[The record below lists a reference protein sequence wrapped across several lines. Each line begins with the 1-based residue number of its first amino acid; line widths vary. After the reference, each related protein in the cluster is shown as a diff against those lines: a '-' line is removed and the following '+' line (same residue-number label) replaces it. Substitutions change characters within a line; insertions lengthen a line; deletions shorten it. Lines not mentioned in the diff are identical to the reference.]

1 MTQDSRDKDQ
11 DWVRELV
18 AVMRQLRAP
27 DGCPWDREQTH
38 QTLKRFLLEES
49 AELFDAI
56 DEGDDTGMLDELGDV
71 LLQVVFHCQIAAE
84 EQRFDLQNVAR
95 NCCEKIVR
103 RHPHVFGDRE
113 ASTAAAVLEVWKDV
127 KWEEAKQQGM
137 EGKAASGALS
147 GVPRHL
153 PALHRAHK
161 IQKKAARVGFDW
173 PSVEGVVEK
182 IEEELAEVKAALA
195 HGDDEAV
202 SEEIGDLLFAVVN
215 LSRFRDEVAE
225 ELLHD
230 TVKKFERRFVRMEEL
245 LKEQE
250 RTPEDCS
257 LEQLDA
263 LWEQAKAEARAEWGD
278 EAEARRARG
287 SRKDDDQRS
296 E

>member
-1 MTQDSRDKDQ
+1 MTQDSPEQNK
-11 DWVRELV
+11 DWVQELV
-18 AVMRQLRAP
+18 AVMRRLRAP
-27 DGCPWDREQTH
+27 DGCPWDLEQTH
-38 QTLKRFLLEES
+38 TTLKRFLLEES

-56 DEGDDTGMLDELGDV
+56 DEGDDAGMLDELGDV

-84 EQRFDLQNVAR
+84 DDRFDLQAVAR

-127 KWEEAKQQGM
+127 KWEEAKQQQQQ
-137 EGKAASGALS
+137 GKAAGGTLS

-173 PSVEGVVEK
+173 PSVDGVVDK
-182 IEEELAEVKAALA
+182 IEEELGEVKAALA
-195 HGDDEAV
+195 EGDDEAV

-225 ELLHD
+225 ELLHG

-245 LKEQE
+245 LDEQGRRPGE
-250 RTPEDCS
+250 CD

-263 LWEQAKAEARAEWGD
+263 LWEQAKAEARAE
-278 EAEARRARG
+278 
-287 SRKDDDQRS
+287 
-296 E
+296 